1 MGSRFRIREDR
12 RGGWNVIVNTVAM
25 NGSQPCQSIDDLDD
39 MICELHLDGLLEVA
53 DVVSLR
59 QQLEHL
65 EAALRISRARQA
77 LFHLGRQSRADSIH
91 VERWHGDPH
100 DRGTR

>member
-1 MGSRFRIREDR
+1 MASDFRIREDK

-25 NGSQPCQSIDDLDD
+25 NGAQPCQSVDEIDEL
-39 MICELHLDGLLEVA
+39 IRELHVDALLEVA

-59 QQLEHL
+59 QQLERL

-77 LFHLGRQSRADSIH
+77 LFHPGRQKH
-91 VERWHGDPH
+91 V
-100 DRGTR
+100 GTGR